1 MVWQTPRTGG
11 KEVERGMERV
21 VRPMERTGLVM
32 GRLGV
37 EDDVAGWIEIRSNA
51 VTAGE
56 RQALAASV
64 EPDKCAGE
72 REKTSVR
79 CWVTVVERAMR

>member
-1 MVWQTPRTGG
+1 
-11 KEVERGMERV
+11 MERV
-21 VRPMERTGLVM
+21 VRPMVRTGLVM

-37 EDDVAGWIEIRSNA
+37 EDAAVAGWIEIRSNA

-79 CWVTVVERAMR
+79 CWVTGLERVTR